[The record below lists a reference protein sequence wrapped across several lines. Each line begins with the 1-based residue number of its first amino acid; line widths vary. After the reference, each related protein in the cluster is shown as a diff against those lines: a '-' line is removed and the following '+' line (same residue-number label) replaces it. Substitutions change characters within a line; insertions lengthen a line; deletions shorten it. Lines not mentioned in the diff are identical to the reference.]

1 MKVHII
7 KPYSLEKNLGKAY
20 NEAMAMIP
28 EGDWAC
34 LMDYDTMFLTPDCG
48 RILSAYVRECP
59 HAGIMTCLTNRIGNP
74 SQRVSMLEN
83 ETSIIEHIKYAED
96 RSSLPVIASIIDEPI
111 SGFLMMISKETW
123 NKIKFDESG
132 KCLGV
137 DNDYSRRILE
147 AGMSII
153 RMDALYV
160 FHIYRMKQGVKNKTH
175 LL

>member
-1 MKVHII
+1 MRVHIM
-7 KPYSLEKNLGKAY
+7 KPYALDKNLGRAY
-20 NEAMAMIP
+20 NEAMAIIP

-48 RILSAYVRECP
+48 RILHQYATLYESV
-59 HAGIMTCLTNRIGNP
+59 GLFTCWTNRIGNP
-74 SQRVSMLEN
+74 NQIFPDMADVVDIR
-83 ETSIIEHIKYAED
+83 EHILRAED
-96 RSSLPVIASIIDEPI
+96 RISYNYITYINEPV
-111 SGFLMMISKETW
+111 SGFLMMLSKSTW

-147 AGMSII
+147 AGMRIV
-153 RMDALYV
+153 RMEAMYV
-160 FHIYRMKQGVKNKTH
+160 FHIYRMKQGVKNKLH